1 VRRTTVPLVLIMA
14 LGVVGLG
21 ASRVWG
27 EAFIHL
33 YGGAAD
39 TKSTRVTAAHQDCT
53 GSFFFVSFCSP
64 ETKATRDVDF
74 DTSATFGIR
83 GGYWFEPVPWVG
95 VAGDLSTFRAEGDE
109 AKFHLIPVSIL
120 VMLRLPLL
128 TTDEAPGG
136 RLHPYLG
143 LGPSLVYQKATV
155 DYRPEVDRKVK
166 LSSVEIGFDARL
178 GLAWQFH
185 RRVGLFAEYR
195 FTYVPID
202 EEDDSGFNAST
213 ERVDARLTTHHVL
226 VGVSIRF

>member
-1 VRRTTVPLVLIMA
+1 
-14 LGVVGLG
+14 
-21 ASRVWG
+21 
-27 EAFIHL
+27 
-33 YGGAAD
+33 
-39 TKSTRVTAAHQDCT
+39 
-53 GSFFFVSFCSP
+53 
-64 ETKATRDVDF
+64 VDF

-95 VAGDLSTFRAEGDE
+95 VAGDLSTFTADGDE

-128 TTDEAPGG
+128 TTDEPPGG

-178 GLAWQFH
+178 GLGWQFH
-185 RRVGLFAEYR
+185 PAGGAVRRVPLHLRADRGGGRLRLQCQHRARGRQADHTSRPGRGVDPVLARQGRQPERLEAVLLF
-195 FTYVPID
+195 
-202 EEDDSGFNAST
+202 SH
-213 ERVDARLTTHHVL
+213 LL
-226 VGVSIRF
+226 LKCVGTQVG